1 MNKKYIKRI
10 NEAARRLENAGFAE
24 DSAWYK
30 KLKKFWQEAETN
42 DLFTKGKKPRLS
54 TQADEKRLIELMN
67 ELDKNRGS
75 RNVGQVRK
83 SFKKGFET
91 FKNNKAALQEARRR
105 GIEITEDVYRKAKKA
120 MANLTEDE
128 KDKFGSDIFIIA
140 TSDLVEGIISDM
152 ELNDIFQR
160 IGEMNKFEDEISDY
174 LGEYGSIK
182 NLIEDME
189 EW

>member
-105 GIEITEDVYRKAKKA
+105 GIEITEDV
-120 MANLTEDE
+120 
-128 KDKFGSDIFIIA
+128 
-140 TSDLVEGIISDM
+140 
-152 ELNDIFQR
+152 
-160 IGEMNKFEDEISDY
+160 
-174 LGEYGSIK
+174 
-182 NLIEDME
+182 
-189 EW
+189 